1 MSIVDVAYVSHLE
14 RPDCRS
20 VRFGSDRS
28 PRLAHA
34 PAYLR
39 PPPIWPSICRWN
51 VQENMSIPADV
62 GSVKYCLPEPFE
74 EAVETVCRSLSHRG
88 LRIAG
93 HLDVSARVQRA
104 LRIVLPPCRI
114 VFVLPSRCLFNAGR
128 IHPCVAA
135 LLPLHV
141 VIAGGRGETEVQIQ
155 NRVQARVHTEMGGV
169 FAPVIEAQ
177 IQLSAA
183 LDAVAIRPCLIA

>member
-1 MSIVDVAYVSHLE
+1 MSS
-14 RPDCRS
+14 
-20 VRFGSDRS
+20 
-28 PRLAHA
+28 
-34 PAYLR
+34 
-39 PPPIWPSICRWN
+39 
-51 VQENMSIPADV
+51 PADV
-62 GSVKYCLPEPFE
+62 GSVQYCLPEPFE
-74 EAVETVCRSLSHRG
+74 EAVETVCRSLTCRE

-93 HLDVSARVQRA
+93 QLDVSARIQRA
-104 LRIVLPPCRI
+104 LGIVLPPCRI
-114 VFVLPSRCLFNAGR
+114 LFVLPSRCLLNAAS

-141 VIAGGRGETEVQIQ
+141 VISGGHAETDVQIQ
-155 NRVQARVHTEMGGV
+155 NRVQDRVHTEMENV